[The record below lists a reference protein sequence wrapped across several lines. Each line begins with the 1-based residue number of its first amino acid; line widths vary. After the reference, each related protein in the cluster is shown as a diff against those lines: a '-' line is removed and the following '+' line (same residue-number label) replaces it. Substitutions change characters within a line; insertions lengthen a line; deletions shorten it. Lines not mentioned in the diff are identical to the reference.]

1 MKYVRCGCILEP
13 WQLGICRR
21 TAMACQYGRH
31 GCVDAQLSYL
41 VLMSGNVRAYHFS
54 QCIIA
59 RARQRVGVHFPTFY
73 VKQLNSISKKLLDC
87 KGIGALLGHA
97 CMLVSFVAGP
107 WCLQAYVRAVSYTCF
122 V

>member
-1 MKYVRCGCILEP
+1 M
-13 WQLGICRR
+13 
-21 TAMACQYGRH
+21 
-31 GCVDAQLSYL
+31 DAQLCYL
-41 VLMSGNVRAYHFS
+41 VLMSGNGRAYHFS

-87 KGIGALLGHA
+87 KRIGALLGHA

-107 WCLQAYVRAVSYTCF
+107 WCLQAYVRACVINMFCMSHQPSYTSF
-122 V
+122 TNLVLRRALYS